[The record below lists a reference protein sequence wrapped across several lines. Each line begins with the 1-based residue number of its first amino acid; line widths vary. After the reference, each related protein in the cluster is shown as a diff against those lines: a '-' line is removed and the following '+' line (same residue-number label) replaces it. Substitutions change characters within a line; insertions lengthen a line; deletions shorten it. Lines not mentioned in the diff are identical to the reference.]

1 MDRRLIHLNGKLVAY
16 KDARIHVQS
25 CAVKYGTAVFEGLRA
40 YWNDE
45 AQELFVFRL
54 REHVERLFTSLRLMR
69 LAPDFTVREIGAWI
83 LETLR
88 GNGLREDVH
97 IRVLAYLAGDVEMDA
112 AGPVG
117 VSIDARPRRFA
128 TGAGLSACVSTWTRI
143 SDRSM
148 PPRIKA
154 TGNYLNARLA
164 TLEAR
169 SNGYDIPLL
178 LNQRGKL
185 AEAPAACCFI
195 VRDSVLV
202 TPPITADILESITR
216 ATLLTIAPET
226 VGVRVA
232 EREIDRTELYIADEV
247 FVCGTAYEITPI
259 TAVDRLPVGT
269 GEVGPMTAALQRTYL
284 GVVRGEVSVKEK
296 WLTAVL
302 HSG

>member
-16 KDARIHVQS
+16 EDARIHVQS

-40 YWNDE
+40 YWSDE

-54 REHVERLFTSLRLMR
+54 REHAARLFTSLRLMR
-69 LAPDFTVREIGAWI
+69 LAPDFTECEIGAWI

-88 GNGLREDVH
+88 RNALREDVH
-97 IRVLAYLAGDVEMDA
+97 VRVLAYLAGDVEMDA
-112 AGPVG
+112 TGPVG
-117 VSIDARPRRFA
+117 VSIDARPRRLA

-143 SDRSM
+143 SDGCM

-154 TGNYLNARLA
+154 TGNYVNARLA

-195 VRDSVLV
+195 VRDSVLT

-216 ATLLTIAPET
+216 ATLLAIAPDAA
-226 VGVRVA
+226 GVRVV
-232 EREIDRTELYIADEV
+232 EREIDRTELYVADEV

-259 TAVDRLPVGT
+259 TTVDRLPVGT
-269 GEVGPMTAALQRTYL
+269 GEVGPVTAALQRAYL
-284 GVVRGEVSVKEK
+284 RLVRGEVAGRQA
-296 WLTAVL
+296 WLAPVL
-302 HSG
+302 R